1 MSENTPARER
11 VLHMAEQLFT
21 AKGYAAVTLRDIA
34 DALQMKHASL
44 YYHVPGGKEALFVEV
59 TERSL
64 THHRAGLSTAMQSQ
78 PDLRGQLQA
87 AARWLLAQP
96 ALNFT
101 RMMQTDMPAL
111 SAESA
116 HRLRIA
122 AREALI
128 EPLHAVLRAGLPARH
143 GVNVGIL
150 AGAFLSMME
159 GLHSLP
165 DHYSDRSKPEM
176 ADVLIEMFVT
186 GLR

>member
-1 MSENTPARER
+1 MTENTEARER
-11 VLHMAEQLFT
+11 VLQAAERLFT

-34 DALQMKHASL
+34 DELGIKHASL
-44 YYHVPGGKEALFVEV
+44 YYHVPDGKEALFVEV

-64 THHRAGLSTAMQSQ
+64 MHHRVGLSSAINAQH
-78 PDLRGQLQA
+78 DLGAQLQA
-87 AARWLLAQP
+87 AAGWMLAQP

-111 SAESA
+111 SDVSA

-122 AREALI
+122 AREALV
-128 EPLHAVLRAGLPARH
+128 EPLQIVLRSGLPAH
-143 GVNVGIL
+143 HTVNVGIL
-150 AGAFLSMME
+150 AGAFLSMIE
-159 GLHSLP
+159 GIHSLP

-176 ADVLIEMFVT
+176 ANVLIEMFVT

>member
-1 MSENTPARER
+1 MENTEARER
-11 VLHMAEQLFT
+11 VLQTAERLFT

-34 DALQMKHASL
+34 NEVGIKHASL
-44 YYHVPGGKEALFVEV
+44 YYHVPDGKEALFVEV

-64 THHRAGLSTAMQSQ
+64 ARHQDGLSSAIKAHV
-78 PDLRGQLQA
+78 DLRSQLQA
-87 AARWLLAQP
+87 AAYWLLAQP

-111 SAESA
+111 SDESA

-122 AREALI
+122 ARAALI
-128 EPLHAVLRAGLPARH
+128 EPLQNVLRSGLPAH
-143 GVNVGIL
+143 HAVNVGIL

-159 GLHSLP
+159 GIHSLP

-176 ADVLIEMFVT
+176 ANVLIEMFVT